1 MPNITTSALISHL
14 DSIDIELEED
24 GISSIIKDGLSD
36 DEITDDEIT
45 EEIVNEVTDYI
56 INNVKVSGLQQVDVD
71 INVDE
76 FLEECSLSDIDCVID
91 WLKDEKHINDTDI
104 ELEEIIENKIT
115 DGGLSILESEW
126 YEYVFKLSKLRLMI
140 SNQDEEI
147 IKNIINKY

>member
-36 DEITDDEIT
+36 DEIT

-56 INNVKVSGLQQVDVD
+56 IENVKVSGWQQVDVD
-71 INVDE
+71 IDVDE

-91 WLKDEKHINDTDI
+91 WLKGEKHINDTDI

-140 SNQDEEI
+140 SNEDEEI

>member
-24 GISSIIKDGLSD
+24 GISSIIKDRLSD

-56 INNVKVSGLQQVDVD
+56 IKNVKVSGWQQVDVD
-71 INVDE
+71 IDVDE
-76 FLEECSLSDIDCVID
+76 FLEECSSWDIDCVID

-104 ELEEIIENKIT
+104 ELEEIIEDKIT
-115 DGGLSILESEW
+115 DGDLSILESEW

-140 SNQDEEI
+140 SNEDEEI

>member
-36 DEITDDEIT
+36 DEIT

-56 INNVKVSGLQQVDVD
+56 IENVKVSGWQQVDVD
-71 INVDE
+71 IDVDE

-140 SNQDEEI
+140 SNEDEEI